1 MLSAKENRVQNHS
14 VEHLDQLTGLRFF
27 AAFLVFL
34 SHLNWDRSHEFFQKL
49 FESGFIGVSFFFAL
63 SGFVLAY
70 SYQEKLVSGKVS
82 KKKFIFLRFSRLTPL
97 HFATAL
103 PFVGWVIY
111 DDRFSLL
118 ALISNLTYMQSW
130 VPHSDVYF
138 SLNAPSWSLSNEMF
152 FYLCFC
158 FLVLMTFR
166 SLFCVVLLLLAVIVV
181 CATFVT
187 IFFDDLKVWGSLK
200 LSYYMFYI
208 FPGFR
213 LLEFVCGMLLLRLW
227 KDGYTLGSHL
237 VIPAYILLFT
247 SMYFA
252 HSIPEAF
259 RWSFYFL
266 LPVLFFLYAHL
277 QGGGVINRIL
287 KTRLVVLLGNAS
299 FAFYLIHQPVILV
312 LKRWLSRFY
321 LSDFGFFIVALVIS
335 ISLSLIIHLVYEKW
349 AERKLKEIA
358 SRIF

>member
-1 MLSAKENRVQNHS
+1 MLIRKRNPMENLSLKR
-14 VEHLDQLTGLRFF
+14 LDQLTGLRFF

-34 SHLNWDRSHEFFQKL
+34 SHLNWNRSHEFFQKV
-49 FESGFIGVSFFFAL
+49 FESGFVGVSFFFAL

-70 SYQEKLVSGKVS
+70 SYQEKLVTGKVS
-82 KKKFIFLRFSRLTPL
+82 KKKFIFLRFVRLTPL

-111 DDRFSLL
+111 TDRFSLL
-118 ALISNLTYMQSW
+118 ALISNITYMQSW

-152 FYLCFC
+152 FYVCFC
-158 FLVLMTFR
+158 FLALMTFR
-166 SLFCVVLLLLAVIVV
+166 SLFCVGMLLLAVIIVS
-181 CATFVT
+181 ATFFT
-187 IFFDDLKVWGSLK
+187 IFYNDLIVWGSLT
-200 LSYYMFYI
+200 LSYWMFYI

-213 LLEFVCGMLLLRLW
+213 LLEFLCGILLFRLW
-227 KDGYTLGSHL
+227 KVGYTPGSHL
-237 VIPAYILLFT
+237 VIPAYILLFA

-252 HSIPEAF
+252 NRIPEAF
-259 RWSFYFL
+259 RWSVYFL

-277 QGGGVINRIL
+277 QGGGIINRIL
-287 KTRLVVLLGNAS
+287 KTRLLVLLGNAS
-299 FAFYLIHQPVILV
+299 FAFYLIHQPIILV
-312 LKRWLSRFY
+312 LKRLLSLFN
-321 LSDFGFFIVALVIS
+321 LSDFGFFMVSLVIS
-335 ISLSLIIHLVYEKW
+335 ILLSLIIHLVYEKW